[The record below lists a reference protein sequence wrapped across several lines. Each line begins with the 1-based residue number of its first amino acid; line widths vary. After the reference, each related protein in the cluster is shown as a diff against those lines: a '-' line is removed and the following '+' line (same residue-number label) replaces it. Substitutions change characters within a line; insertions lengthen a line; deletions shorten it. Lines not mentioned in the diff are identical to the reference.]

1 MITDL
6 PKTLRTAYAEMMNSL
21 AWKDLEAW
29 ALDERERSMKSVDSI
44 AAKDLSIN
52 HVCEERGYRNGI
64 KKLIDQAHYVKDRG

>member
-1 MITDL
+1 
-6 PKTLRTAYAEMMNSL
+6 MMNSP

-29 ALDERERSMKSVDSI
+29 ALDERDRSMKSVDSI